1 MDRRPIGVMDSGL
14 GGLSVLRVLRKE
26 LPDESLLFVGDQGHF
41 PYGTKTQ
48 AEIRQLALA
57 IGRFLVRHDAKL
69 MVVACNTATGAA
81 LPALQA
87 ALPIPVIGV
96 IKPGATAA
104 LADDPQT
111 IGVIGTD
118 STIKNGAYERTLHSL
133 QPTVQVVSQPAQEL
147 VAIVEHGQTGTPNAQ
162 QAVDTVLRRFTDQ
175 PVGTLI
181 LGCTHFPFLSGEIR
195 RTLGPTVRLVD
206 PAYETVQAVK
216 RVLAAKQLLATGGR
230 QQTCLYTTGQVSDL
244 EAGADQW
251 LSGDYTQCSSIY
263 LDEEEE

>member
-14 GGLSVLRVLRKE
+14 GGLSVLRVLRRE

-48 AEIRQLALA
+48 AEVRRLALA

-96 IKPGATAA
+96 IRPGASAA
-104 LADDPQT
+104 LATNPRT

-118 STIKNGAYERTLHSL
+118 STIKNGAYERTLHEL
-133 QPTVQVVSQPAQEL
+133 QPTVQVVSQPAQPL
-147 VAIVEHGQTGTPNAQ
+147 VSIVEHGQTGTPAAQ
-162 QAVDTVLRRFTDQ
+162 QAVNKVLQCFATQ
-175 PVGTLI
+175 PVETLI
-181 LGCTHFPFLSGEIR
+181 LGCTHFPFLSREIQR
-195 RTLGPTVRLVD
+195 RLGPSVRLID
-206 PAYETVQAVK
+206 PAYETVQTVK
-216 RVLAAKQLLATGGR
+216 QVLTDKHLLAAGG
-230 QQTCLYTTGQVSDL
+230 QQRTALYTTGRIADL
-244 EAGADQW
+244 QAGADKW
-251 LSGDYTQCSSIY
+251 LAGDYEQCSSVK
-263 LDEEEE
+263 LDGE